1 MYSLFDPI
9 HKCLS
14 SWRVIQMHDNQKEQ
28 VQDFICVYVCMCVCV
43 HECLHACICVGV
55 GCYVGCHN
63 VWNLNLWVVSRLT
76 CIRVCINMIDKSVLK
91 EVLCGVML
99 IMERRFK
106 IYLPINTLFSHHC
119 RHHHTVAI
127 LFYDFHKASQPRNT
141 KRQGPNHFVFAS
153 LLIGYVTPSI
163 GQCQNFN

>member
-1 MYSLFDPI
+1 MIIRKSKFRT
-9 HKCLS
+9 LS
-14 SWRVIQMHDNQKEQ
+14 VCM
-28 VQDFICVYVCMCVCV
+28 FACVYVCMSACMHAYVW
-43 HECLHACICVGV
+43 EWGAMWAAIMSEISISEWYQDLH
-55 GCYVGCHN
+55 
-63 VWNLNLWVVSRLT
+63 VSG
-76 CIRVCINMIDKSVLK
+76 CINMIDKSVLK

-141 KRQGPNHFVFAS
+141 KRQGPNYFVFAS